1 MAQFLNA
8 DRDAHKVI
16 ESKRFDP
23 TVKTSEKLLSFG
35 WANNITTT
43 TATLHFKAYGAIK
56 RTVLYFD
63 QSVDQSAWNRDE
75 WTVYAHSAPM
85 SESMTTANFYNIE
98 IEDLSPSTYYSFVI
112 ESVYVSREM
121 TYSKPIE
128 FRTKNPSINLGE
140 TGLKLE
146 WIKSTETAHYPT
158 IHQFE
163 YPKIVPVHR
172 RYFGFQIQWKN
183 GKHFA
188 FETKIKYNGKQP
200 FSYLL
205 SDDGQTLYVQLFFQQ
220 QRSLRIFQCH
230 RVSAVDIDTLYTVHK
245 SVIIDVNSMTSD
257 HPQSQCTKYESSQ
270 LLFCGTKNRY
280 ILSLA
285 HFIDPGHP
293 NLVLFVGPGHPNRRN
308 RLRALHIFD
317 FEQKAKVQSVYR
329 QFKICRFDP
338 DAVANS
344 NTFSLWFQNFRRTM
358 PWFLA
363 NLQSRFL
370 WTTQWNKSGLCTL
383 HIYWNWDYSSVR
395 REEVLCH
402 YFEGMSE
409 FVFLVLSF
417 VSHPWNVIE
426 NCYVVD
432 LPHRPTQIWFEGK
445 DQIGVC
451 DNNGECHYY
460 KIVEDPTCTAI

>member
-1 MAQFLNA
+1 M
-8 DRDAHKVI
+8 
-16 ESKRFDP
+16 
-23 TVKTSEKLLSFG
+23 
-35 WANNITTT
+35 
-43 TATLHFKAYGAIK
+43 
-56 RTVLYFD
+56 
-63 QSVDQSAWNRDE
+63 
-75 WTVYAHSAPM
+75 
-85 SESMTTANFYNIE
+85 
-98 IEDLSPSTYYSFVI
+98 
-112 ESVYVSREM
+112 
-121 TYSKPIE
+121 
-128 FRTKNPSINLGE
+128 
-140 TGLKLE
+140 
-146 WIKSTETAHYPT
+146 
-158 IHQFE
+158 
-163 YPKIVPVHR
+163 
-172 RYFGFQIQWKN
+172 
-183 GKHFA
+183 
-188 FETKIKYNGKQP
+188 
-200 FSYLL
+200 
-205 SDDGQTLYVQLFFQQ
+205 
-220 QRSLRIFQCH
+220 
-230 RVSAVDIDTLYTVHK
+230 
-245 SVIIDVNSMTSD
+245 
-257 HPQSQCTKYESSQ
+257 
-270 LLFCGTKNRY
+270 
-280 ILSLA
+280 
-285 HFIDPGHP
+285 
-293 NLVLFVGPGHPNRRN
+293 
-308 RLRALHIFD
+308 
-317 FEQKAKVQSVYR
+317 YR